1 MSKDLICPKCNT
13 EYWGLATGKNGAKC
27 SNCAYEFAVA
37 DVKAVLLPNEDLI
50 CILCNDEEVEL
61 ENGEKTSSYC
71 NYCFFDVLVL
81 RNGEMYILE
90 DDVKVFGYTYQTVPA
105 QILNPFDANW
115 QEKDNEYYEWAEE
128 ERKILP
134 HLEKWKDMP
143 QELWIEE
150 KA

>member
-1 MSKDLICPKCNT
+1 MSKNLLCPECNT
-13 EYWGLATGKNGAKC
+13 EYWGLVTSSNEAKC
-27 SNCAYEFAVA
+27 FKCGYKFTV
-37 DVKAVLLPNEDLI
+37 DEDLI
-50 CILCNDEEVEL
+50 CVLCKDEEVEL

-134 HLEKWKDMP
+134 HLEKWKDIP
-143 QELWIEE
+143 QEKWI
-150 KA
+150 